1 MQDLANPQR
10 LAEQESDQLAPGE
23 LPEPGTQ
30 RWTATRKAQ
39 VVLAIQGG
47 LLTFAEACGRYG
59 LTAEELACWEQSFS
73 WGGKHGLAVARIK
86 QHRKAVYGAGQG

>member
-39 VVLAIQGG
+39 VVLALQSG
-47 LLTFAEACGRYG
+47 LLTFADACGRYG

-73 WGGKHGLAVARIK
+73 WGGRRGLAVARIK
-86 QHRKAVYGAGQG
+86 QRRKAVYGAGQG

>member
-1 MQDLANPQR
+1 MQSPSDHRKLAGH
-10 LAEQESDQLAPGE
+10 ECDQLACRE

-30 RWTATRKAQ
+30 RWTPTRKAQ
-39 VVLAIQGG
+39 VLLAIQGG

-73 WGGKHGLAVARIK
+73 WGGKHGLAVARIT
-86 QHRKAVYGAGQG
+86 QHRKAVYGPGQG